1 MDEIL
6 HQQKVNVSD
15 IIAENNKPVQIA
27 PDVSYEPERV
37 LENNKMS
44 EDEIEALLRS
54 CGITGDDSD
63 DDSDAP
69 DEASEPDD
77 EPSGGKLSQ
86 EDIEK
91 LAGEIA
97 ASYEDAE
104 AVKKEF
110 LSDKNQVNAF
120 GNVATETKV
129 VEYVLSQAKTT
140 EETVPFDGLMKK

>member
-1 MDEIL
+1 MTEQEQERLAQEAVQNLKQFGLDPKKAPKLPLDMFKPEAQKRVVLGIL
-6 HQQKVNVSD
+6 VHKL
-15 IIAENNKPVQIA
+15 VQ
-27 PDVSYEPERV
+27 EK
-37 LENNKMS
+37 N
-44 EDEIEALLRS
+44 LLA
-54 CGITGDDSD
+54 T
-63 DDSDAP
+63 
-69 DEASEPDD
+69 
-77 EPSGGKLSQ
+77 Q